1 LIQVRNVAGDLV
13 ESVSLID
20 KFDNPK
26 KGKTSHCYRINY
38 RSMDKSLTNEEVDA
52 LQEQVRPHHSLIA
65 CIPTPESRMPEN
77 LEADA
82 PCMHPVQGGGCPAP
96 QPDNLH
102 PRASTCEGT

>member
-1 LIQVRNVAGDLV
+1 MRNVAGDLV

-65 CIPTPESRMPEN
+65 YIPTPESRMPKN
-77 LEADA
+77 LRRMLPVCTRFKEADA
-82 PCMHPVQGGGCPAP
+82 LPPNPTTYT
-96 QPDNLH
+96 PD
-102 PRASTCEGT
+102 PRHVREPKF